1 MSTDKSEVKSDH
13 FGFLLIPNYSM
24 IAFSLAI
31 EALRM
36 ANRVAEKTLY
46 SWSVYT
52 VDGSPVYASN
62 GLKVTPDGSIEH
74 AGNMATCF
82 ICSGVDVTECWSKP
96 LQFALRKIASRKN
109 IILGALCTGSYL
121 LARAGLL
128 DGYKCTIHWE
138 NIASMREEFPNTR
151 FSDNLFQ
158 IDRDRITCAGGQATL
173 DMMLRVIGD
182 VHGPEI
188 TAHISEQAMCERIR
202 NTEDR
207 QRVPLHL
214 HLGANQ
220 PKLTEAVTLME
231 ANLEEPISLDELS
244 SYVGIS
250 RRQLER
256 LFQKHLSCVPTRY
269 YLNLRLNRARL
280 LLLQTSKSIV
290 DIALACGFIS
300 APHFSKCYRDM
311 YGIPPRDERR
321 KLHITQ
327 ADDING
333 AAGMAS

>member
-1 MSTDKSEVKSDH
+1 MSEENAGVKPDH
-13 FGFLLIPNYSM
+13 FGFLLVQNYSM
-24 IAFSLAI
+24 IAFSSAI
-31 EALRM
+31 ECLRM
-36 ANRVAEKTLY
+36 ANRAADKTLY
-46 SWSVYT
+46 TWSIYSP
-52 VDGSPVYASN
+52 DGQPIKASN
-62 GLKVTPDGSIEH
+62 GIEITPDFGINSVADVSIFFVC
-74 AGNMATCF
+74 G
-82 ICSGVDVTECWSKP
+82 GVDISDSWNKSF
-96 LQFALRKIASRKN
+96 QFALRKLAKRR

-138 NIASMREEFPNTR
+138 NIASVREEFPNAQFT
-151 FSDNLFQ
+151 DDLFQ
-158 IDRDRITCAGGQATL
+158 FDRNRITCAGGQSSL
-173 DMMLRVIGD
+173 DMMLKLIGD
-182 VHGPEI
+182 RHG
-188 TAHISEQAMCERIR
+188 AKLAANISEQFMCERIR
-202 NTEDR
+202 GTNDR
-207 QRVPLHL
+207 QRIPLQL

-231 ANLEEPISLDELS
+231 ANLEEPISLNELS

-250 RRQLER
+250 CRQLER
-256 LFQKHLSCVPTRY
+256 LFQKHLNSVPTRY

-321 KLHITQ
+321 KLQNTHTQ
-327 ADDING
+327 DG
-333 AAGMAS
+333 PAAGVAG